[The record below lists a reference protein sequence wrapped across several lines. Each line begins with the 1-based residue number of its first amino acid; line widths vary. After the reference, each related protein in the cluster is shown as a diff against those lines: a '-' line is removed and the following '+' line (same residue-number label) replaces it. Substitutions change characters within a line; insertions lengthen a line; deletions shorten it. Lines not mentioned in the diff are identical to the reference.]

1 MAPKKKS
8 LADELADLFN
18 PAPTKGARDG
28 SDGPVELPLLPPSAA
43 ACRRLAAGAA
53 CSSTCRCCTCSYL
66 IAVLLATRPSRVRPR
81 SRCIWGRASAGGER

>member
-18 PAPTKGARDG
+18 PAPTKGGRDG

-43 ACRRLAAGAA
+43 AAAA
-53 CSSTCRCCTCSYL
+53 CRGSCL
-66 IAVLLATRPSRVRPR
+66 LPNLPLLHLLLLACCPAYQHPSRVRPR
-81 SRCIWGRASAGGER
+81 GGCVWGRPSAGGER